1 MASRPRETKL
11 LLRLSKRNGLLKGN
25 RSHLWID
32 LTVRLL
38 TQVLGVLMLRTQ
50 HIPLVQSRPSK
61 VLGAALVIICVVGWV
76 LPYVPALS
84 SALQMQRPHPT
95 FYGFLVPILISYMLL
110 VQLVKIIYRRVYK
123 EWL

>member
-1 MASRPRETKL
+1 MVYRRV
-11 LLRLSKRNGLLKGN
+11 NGPN
-25 RSHLWID
+25 QSVT

-38 TQVLGVLMLRTQ
+38 TQTLVVIMLRTQ
-50 HIPLVQSRPSK
+50 HIPIIKSRPSR
-61 VLGAALVIICVVGWV
+61 ALASALTIICAIGLV

-84 SALQMQRPHPT
+84 SALQMQHPHHT

-110 VQLVKIIYRRVYK
+110 VQLVKLIYKQVYK

>member
-1 MASRPRETKL
+1 M
-11 LLRLSKRNGLLKGN
+11 LRLSKRNGLRKGKTP
-25 RSHLWID
+25 HLWID

-38 TQVLGVLMLRTQ
+38 TQVLVVLMLRTQ

-61 VLGAALVIICVVGWV
+61 VLGAALVIICVVGLV
-76 LPYVPALS
+76 LPYVPPLS

-110 VQLVKIIYRRVYK
+110 VQLVKIVYRRVYK
-123 EWL
+123 DWL